1 MQVDNMSTAVIPF
14 DEIVPGATVRVA
26 TIGGVQYL
34 SIRDVIMCV
43 CDKNNHRAAET
54 WRNIPENKKEDV
66 QVFCLK
72 HQFPGPGQSE
82 QPIITLEGAIRL
94 MPMLPGKKV
103 QLYQKKFNDIVI
115 RYLDGDL
122 TLCSEVQANKT
133 VGKDKSYFH
142 FAKKTAQAVE
152 GEIETKMP
160 QVAYIYATKSPAFP
174 DLIKI
179 GRTNDMKT
187 RLSQLNTGC
196 APLPHVVVAMA
207 PTFNMH
213 RDEHLAHKHFAHA
226 RREGEFFAIS
236 EQEVTDYFLNH
247 IMAQHQK
254 DLVQHMSWM

>member
-34 SIRDVIMCV
+34 SIRDVIGHLCGV
-43 CDKNNHRAAET
+43 DPNYAT
-54 WRNIPENKKEDV
+54 QIWRRLSDEHKKKV
-66 QVFCLK
+66 HASCMNFR
-72 HQFPGPGQSE
+72 FPGKGQTD
-82 QPIITLEGAIRL
+82 QPIITIEGAIKL
-94 MPMLPGKKV
+94 IPMLPGKRAKR
-103 QLYQKKFNDIVI
+103 YQRKFTDVI
-115 RYLDGDL
+115 LRYLDGDL
-122 TLCSEVQANKT
+122 TLCSEIQANKT
-133 VGKDKSYFH
+133 LGKDKSYFR
-142 FAKKTAQAVE
+142 FATRTAQAVE
-152 GEIETKMP
+152 EENETQMP

-179 GRTNDMKT
+179 GRTIDMKA